1 MGSEKFPAP
10 VADLCDANA
19 SLILTGEL
27 RILEPVFQAYGKCRS
42 FSGRVVTMRV
52 LEHNAGL
59 RALLETPGEGRVIV
73 LDGGGSTR
81 CALFG
86 GTLAEVARRSGW
98 AGVVVYGCVRDVD
111 DVNGCAI
118 GVRALASN
126 PRKPG
131 KDGVT
136 EMHVEVDV
144 AGAVILDGEW
154 LYADNDGIIVCD
166 REIYG

>member
-27 RILEPVFQAYGKCRS
+27 RILDPVFQPYGQCRS

-59 RALLETPGEGRVIV
+59 RALLEAPGEGRVLV
-73 LDGGGSTR
+73 LDGGGSKR
-81 CALFG
+81 CALIG

-98 AGVVVYGCVRDVD
+98 AGAVVNGCVRDVD

-131 KDGVT
+131 KSGAT
-136 EMHVEVDV
+136 EMHVDVDV
-144 AGAVILDGEW
+144 GGAVVRDGEW
-154 LYADNDGIIVCD
+154 LYADSDGVIVCD